1 MRRRRAAALVAAAA
15 LAAGTG
21 LVAAPA
27 AGAATCPTVSPTG
40 EVTPAP
46 SPGVDWSG
54 CSLFTVLPDGTVRG
68 ARLTMVHLEGA
79 NLSGA
84 DLRNAWIYVAD
95 LTGADLSDVTFDGAS
110 LDTVTFLDA
119 DLSGADFRNA
129 VVESMDV
136 RGADFTG
143 ALLDG
148 GTFNSASGQPI
159 GLPQGWVVQGPNLW
173 GPYMRAT
180 STAAYN
186 ADLSGLDLS
195 HAVFTNVLLSG
206 SDVEGMDLSSATFRR
221 FGIVLATG
229 APAALP
235 PGYAFVDG
243 NLVGPS
249 VNFVGT
255 DVAGIDLH
263 GRDLHDSNFY
273 GADLTGADLSGAD
286 LRSTTFRD
294 AVLVD
299 ADLTGADL
307 SGADLLGADLT
318 GATTDGVVW
327 TGAMCP
333 DAHAAADHDHGDCT
347 EPLDTAAPTGSM
359 AALPTYSLT
368 RRIPLAWTASD
379 GNGLGIAQNDLQ
391 LTFTP
396 SFEQIPSTGWL
407 VGARA
412 MKGSS
417 RTYVAFTGHR
427 YCFRLSLTDFTSRTT
442 RTVPRCTE
450 LPMDDRDLFT
460 EGRWRRTNDPRWL
473 AASVSS
479 TTSKGAA
486 LYVALPGPVTRA
498 GVLATT
504 CPSCG
509 AVDVYVGGRKV
520 GRISLAG
527 AYATKKLLLLPRFSA
542 RKAHVRIVVT
552 SSGKPVRIDGVIAS
566 RY

>member
-15 LAAGTG
+15 LAAGMG
-21 LVAAPA
+21 LVATPA

-40 EVTPAP
+40 ELTPAP

-54 CSLFTVLPDGTVRG
+54 CALYTLVGSTVVGASLLDADMTN
-68 ARLTMVHLEGA
+68 A

-84 DLRNAWIYVAD
+84 DLWNVETGQTQLA
-95 LTGADLSDVTFDGAS
+95 GADLSGASFDGAMIT
-110 LDTVTFLDA
+110 DTNLSDA
-119 DLSGADFRNA
+119 DLSGADLRKA
-129 VVESMDV
+129 SLESV
-136 RGADFTG
+136 TVSSADFTG

-148 GTFNSASGQPI
+148 VTMNGTSGTPL
-159 GLPQGWVVQGPNLW
+159 GLPAGWTEKYGNIW
-173 GPYMRAT
+173 GPYVRVGKV
-180 STAAYN
+180 N
-186 ADLSGLDLS
+186 AQSSWNDGDLSGIDLS
-195 HAVFTNVLLSG
+195 HATLTNVLFAR
-206 SDVEGMDLSSATFRR
+206 SDVEGMDLSSATFHR

-249 VNFVGT
+249 VSFVGT

-333 DAHAAADHDHGDCT
+333 DANGAADHDHGDCT

-396 SFEQIPSTGWL
+396 SFERIPSTGWL

-498 GVLATT
+498 GLVATT
-504 CPSCG
+504 CPGCG
-509 AVDVYVGGRKV
+509 AVDVLVGGRKV
-520 GRISLAG
+520 GRVSLAG
-527 AYATKKLLLLPRFSA
+527 TYAAQKILLLPRFSA
-542 RKAHVRIVVT
+542 RKAHVRVV
-552 SSGKPVRIDGVIAS
+552 V
-566 RY
+566 